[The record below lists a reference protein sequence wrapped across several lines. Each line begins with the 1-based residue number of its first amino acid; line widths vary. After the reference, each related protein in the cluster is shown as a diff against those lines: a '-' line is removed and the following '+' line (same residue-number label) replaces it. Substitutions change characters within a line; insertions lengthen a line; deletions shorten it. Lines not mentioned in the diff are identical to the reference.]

1 LTGAARPHIRRE
13 FPRTSQTRDEWI
25 ELSDGTRLFARIVL
39 PVDAGEDPVP
49 ALLEYLPYRII
60 DGTALRDA
68 RHHPWY
74 AGHGYASVRVD
85 QRGSGNSDGLLLD
98 EYLPQEQLD
107 AAEVIAWL
115 AEQPWCTGAVG
126 MFGIS
131 WGGFNGLQV
140 AARRPPALRA
150 VISLCSTDDRY
161 ADDVHCMGGCVLGAE
176 VLTWPSF
183 MLGSNA
189 LPPDPASVGDGWR
202 ELWQAR
208 LEGTPPFLET
218 WLTHQRRDDFWK
230 QGSIC
235 EDYGAVTCPVYMI
248 GGWADGYTNAIP
260 RTLAGLSA
268 AGTPCKGLIG
278 PWAHGYPELA
288 TPGPQIGYLQESLR
302 WWDHWLKDER
312 TGIMDEPMLRAWM
325 QDPVVPSTSYRER
338 PGRWVAEASWPSPRI
353 AMQRLWL
360 TGAAALGEQPGP
372 PQVVETRGH
381 EGAGADAGHWCPY
394 GAPADFAGDQR
405 TEDAFAASFTSAP
418 LESRV
423 EILGNPI
430 VELELTSDR
439 PQALVAVRLTDVAP
453 DGSSLLVSRGL
464 LNLSHRESHET
475 ISPLVPGERVRVR
488 VVLDVA
494 GHGFDPGHRV
504 RLAVSPT
511 YWPFAWP
518 SPEIVTLG
526 VSVGNASSLELPA
539 RPPSADDAQLAPF
552 PEPEIAPPLA
562 AEDEPSR
569 ARRIV
574 RDLASGSWRLEQD
587 VVEWTRLRESGLVF
601 GERGSD
607 VFTIVEG
614 DPLSA
619 RIDRHYRHELQR
631 GSWRVACETRTS
643 LSATAT
649 DFILGTELEVFEG
662 DERVHRLERTI
673 SIPRD
678 GV

>member
-1 LTGAARPHIRRE
+1 MTGRAGTRIRRE
-13 FPRTSQTRDEWI
+13 LPRATETSDHWI
-25 ELSDGTRLFARIVL
+25 ELSDGIRLFARVVL
-39 PVDAGEDPVP
+39 PVDAREEPVP
-49 ALLEYLPYRII
+49 ALLEYLPYRIV

-74 AGHGYASVRVD
+74 AGNGYASVRVD
-85 QRGSGNSDGLLLD
+85 QRGSGNSEGLLLG

-107 AAEVIAWL
+107 AVEVIAWL

-140 AARRPPALRA
+140 AARRPPALKA

-189 LPPDPASVGDGWR
+189 LPPDPEKVGEGWR
-202 ELWQAR
+202 ELWEAR
-208 LEGTPPFLET
+208 LEGTPPFIET
-218 WLTHQRRDDFWK
+218 WLAHQRRDDFWK

-235 EDYGAVTCPVYMI
+235 EDYGAVTCPVYMV

-302 WWDHWLKDER
+302 WWDHWLKGVE
-312 TGIMDEPMLRAWM
+312 TGIMDEPLLRAWL
-325 QDPVVPSTSYRER
+325 QDPVTPATTYRTR
-338 PGRWVAEASWPSPRI
+338 PGRWVAESSWPSPRI
-353 AMQRLWL
+353 VTERLWL
-360 TGAAALGEQPGP
+360 TGDGALSAQPGAP
-372 PQVVETRGH
+372 DVVETRGH
-381 EGAGADAGHWCPY
+381 EGAGAEAGHWCPY
-394 GAPADFAGDQR
+394 GAPADYPGDQR
-405 TEDAFAASFTSAP
+405 AEDALAQCFTSAP
-418 LESRV
+418 LDARL
-423 EILGNPI
+423 EILGNPV
-430 VELELTSDR
+430 VELELASDR

-464 LNLSHRESHET
+464 LNLSHRDSHET
-475 ISPLVPGERVRVR
+475 VSPLVPGERVRVR

-494 GHGFDPGHRV
+494 GHAFDPGHRL

-526 VSVGNASSLELPA
+526 VSVGGASSLELPV
-539 RPPSADDAQLAPF
+539 RPPSPDDAGLAPF

-562 AEDEPSR
+562 ADDETSR

-574 RDLASGSWRLEQD
+574 RDLGSGSWRIEQD
-587 VVEWTRLRESGLVF
+587 SVEWTTLRESGLAF

-619 RIDRHYRHELQR
+619 RIDRAYRHELR
-631 GSWRVACETRTS
+631 RDAWHVACETRTS

-649 DFILGTELEVFEG
+649 DFIVSTELEVFEG

>member
-1 LTGAARPHIRRE
+1 MGGSGARIRRE
-13 FPRTSQTRDEWI
+13 FPRGIETRDEWI
-25 ELSDGTRLFARIVL
+25 ELSDGIRLFARIVL
-39 PVDAGEDPVP
+39 PVDAGGDPVP
-49 ALLEYLPYRII
+49 ALLEYLPYRIV

-74 AGHGYASVRVD
+74 AGNGYASVRVD
-85 QRGSGNSDGLLLD
+85 QRGSGNSEGLLLD

-107 AAEVIAWL
+107 AIEVIAWL

-140 AARRPPALRA
+140 AARRPPALKA

-161 ADDVHCMGGCVLGAE
+161 ADDVHSMGGCLLGAE

-189 LPPDPASVGDGWR
+189 LPPDPEYVGERWR

-235 EDYGAVTCPVYMI
+235 EDYGAVSCPVYMI

-260 RTLAGLSA
+260 RTLGGLSA

-302 WWDHWLKDER
+302 WWDHWLKGEE
-312 TGIMDEPMLRAWM
+312 TGIMEEPILRAWM
-325 QDPVVPSTSYRER
+325 QDPVPPSTTYRER

-353 AMQRLWL
+353 LTQRLWL
-360 TGAAALGEQPGP
+360 TGGAALSEQAGP
-372 PQVVETRGH
+372 PQVIETRGH

-394 GAPADFAGDQR
+394 GAPADYPGDQR
-405 TEDAFAASFTSAP
+405 AEDALAACFTSAP
-418 LESRV
+418 LQARL
-423 EILGNPI
+423 EILGNPV
-430 VELELTSDR
+430 VELELSSDR

-475 ISPLVPGERVRVR
+475 VSPLVPGERVRVR

-494 GHGFDPGHRV
+494 GHGFDPGHRL

-526 VSVGNASSLELPA
+526 VSVGNASSLELPV
-539 RPPSADDAQLAPF
+539 RPPSAGDAQLAPF

-562 AEDEPSR
+562 ADDQPSR

-587 VVEWTRLRESGLVF
+587 VVEWTRLRESGLAF

-619 RIDRHYRHELQR
+619 RIDRQYRHELQR

-649 DFILGTELEVFEG
+649 DFIVSTELEVFES

>member
-1 LTGAARPHIRRE
+1 LTGAAGPHIRRE
-13 FPRTSQTRDEWI
+13 FPRTSETRDEWI

-49 ALLEYLPYRII
+49 ALLEYLPYRIV

-85 QRGSGNSDGLLLD
+85 QRGSGNSEGLLLD

-140 AARRPPALRA
+140 AARRPPALKA

-189 LPPDPASVGDGWR
+189 LPPDPEYVGEGWR
-202 ELWQAR
+202 GLWQAR

-260 RTLAGLSA
+260 RTLAGLSG

-302 WWDHWLKDER
+302 WWDHWLKGEQ
-312 TGIMDEPMLRAWM
+312 TGIMDEPVLRAWM
-325 QDPVVPSTSYRER
+325 QDPVTPSTSYLER

-353 AMQRLWL
+353 VTQRLWL
-360 TGAAALGEQPGP
+360 TGRAGLSERPGP
-372 PQVVETRGH
+372 PQLVETRGH

-394 GAPADFAGDQR
+394 GAPADFPGDQR
-405 TEDAFAASFTSAP
+405 VEDALAACFTSAP
-418 LESRV
+418 LEARL
-423 EILGNPI
+423 EILGNPV
-430 VELELTSDR
+430 VELELASDR

-475 ISPLVPGERVRVR
+475 VSTLVPGERVRVR

-494 GHGFDPGHRV
+494 GHGFDPGHRL

-526 VSVGNASSLELPA
+526 VSVGNASSLELPV
-539 RPPSADDAQLAPF
+539 RPPSADDVQLAPF
-552 PEPEIAPPLA
+552 AEPEIAPPLA
-562 AEDEPSR
+562 ADDEPSR
-569 ARRIV
+569 ARRSV

-587 VVEWTRLRESGLVF
+587 VVEWTRLRASGLAF

-607 VFTIVEG
+607 AFTIVEG

-619 RIDRHYRHELQR
+619 RIDRRYRHELQR

-649 DFILGTELEVFEG
+649 DFIVRTELEVFDG

>member
-1 LTGAARPHIRRE
+1 M
-13 FPRTSQTRDEWI
+13 
-25 ELSDGTRLFARIVL
+25 
-39 PVDAGEDPVP
+39 P
-49 ALLEYLPYRII
+49 ALLEYLPYRIV

-85 QRGSGNSDGLLLD
+85 QRGSGNSEGLLLD

-140 AARRPPALRA
+140 AARRPPALKA

-176 VLTWPSF
+176 VLGWPSF
-183 MLGSNA
+183 MLGPNA
-189 LPPDPASVGDGWR
+189 LPPDPEYVGEGWR
-202 ELWQAR
+202 ELWQER

-235 EDYGAVTCPVYMI
+235 EDYGAVTCPVYMV

-288 TPGPQIGYLQESLR
+288 TPGPQIGFLQESLR
-302 WWDHWLKDER
+302 WWDHWLKGEE

-325 QDPVVPSTSYRER
+325 QDPVAPSTTYLER

-353 AMQRLWL
+353 VAQRLWL
-360 TGAAALGEQPGP
+360 TGGAALREQQGP
-372 PQVVETRGH
+372 PQVADTRGH

-394 GAPADFAGDQR
+394 GAPADYAGDQR
-405 TEDAFAASFTSAP
+405 AEDALAACFTSAP
-418 LESRV
+418 LEARL
-423 EILGNPI
+423 EILGNPV

-464 LNLSHRESHET
+464 LNLSHRDSHET
-475 ISPLVPGERVRVR
+475 VSPLLPGERVRVR

-494 GHGFDPGHRV
+494 GHGFDPGHRL

-526 VSVGNASSLELPA
+526 VSVGNASSLELPV

-562 AEDEPSR
+562 ADDQPSR

-587 VVEWTRLRESGLVF
+587 VVEWTRLRESGLAF

-619 RIDRHYRHELQR
+619 RIDRQYRHELQR

-649 DFILGTELEVFEG
+649 DFVVSTELEVFEG